1 MIIIIIIIIIIITII
16 VITIIIITITIIL
29 TINFMG
35 SFGGTQQKEESKRRG
50 SR

>member
-1 MIIIIIIIIIIITII
+1 MIIIIIIIILTII